1 MSGGRTALVGVRI
14 AVCAVLAA
22 GVLLTPACAGTAVGV
37 LDADVGTSA
46 HVPRG
51 VARQLDVEQPGV
63 RELASQR
70 GVTFF
75 AARPRAQTSGTVCLL
90 AFWPQDASPWHAACS
105 DGPLSM
111 VVGGVTAKLYPDGID
126 TDIPAGWLRADDY
139 LLVRE
144 G

>member
-1 MSGGRTALVGVRI
+1 MSGGRTTPIGVRI
-14 AVCAVLAA
+14 AVCGALAA
-22 GVLLTPACAGTAVGV
+22 GVLLTPACARTAVGV
-37 LDADVGTSA
+37 LDADVGTNA
-46 HVPRG
+46 HVPRN
-51 VARQLDVEQPGV
+51 VARSLDVEQPGV

-75 AARPRAQTSGTVCLL
+75 AARPRALTNGTVCLL

-105 DGPLSM
+105 DGPFTI

-126 TDIPAGWLRADDY
+126 TDIPPGWLRADDY